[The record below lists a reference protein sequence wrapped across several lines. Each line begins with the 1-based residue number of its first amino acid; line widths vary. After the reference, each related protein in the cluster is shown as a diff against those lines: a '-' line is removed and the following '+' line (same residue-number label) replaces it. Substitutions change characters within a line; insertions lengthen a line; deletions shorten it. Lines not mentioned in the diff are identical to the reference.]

1 MVEEM
6 GEVESEQV
14 AAAVIKKVAQNKKRK
29 LNEDIELKQ
38 LNRGKILKIMIASHA
53 TSNFQKKEVQV
64 KAATVGQIKK

>member
-1 MVEEM
+1 M

-14 AAAVIKKVAQNKKRK
+14 AAAVIKKVAKNKKRK

-38 LNRGKILKIMIASHA
+38 LNGGKNLKIMIASHA

-64 KAATVGQIKK
+64 KATMVGKKRKS